1 MSPSKKSPRELR
13 WKGATA
19 RRSHAA
25 ARPFRA
31 SAFVLI
37 AAAAFAQLYA
47 YAPFAQFAPA
57 ASAQK
62 QDEQKK
68 YEEQKRVEEKKG
80 VEGQGQQPVQT
91 PLQENRREAKLV
103 ANPRLI
109 TLCPGEPTRVRLA
122 TRPPAR

>member
-13 WKGATA
+13 WKG
-19 RRSHAA
+19 AA

-68 YEEQKRVEEKKG
+68 YEEQKRVE
-80 VEGQGQQPVQT
+80 GQGQQPVQT